1 MKSIRE
7 TTLWLFWFGWVFVC
21 LVGFC
26 FFFLLMHGT
35 KESKQFKK
43 QASKGSK
50 IQSWA
55 IEEK

>member
-1 MKSIRE
+1 MVV
-7 TTLWLFWFGWVFVC
+7 LVWLGFCLFGWV
-21 LVGFC
+21 LG
-26 FFFLLMHGT
+26 FFLLMHGT